1 MEDGLEDQV
10 PTEDLGTEINL
21 RYTGVK
27 YLTLFCYMAG
37 GQILS
42 FEVLTGDANSTEKRK
57 ILLYLQQLLL
67 KYSSKD

>member
-1 MEDGLEDQV
+1 MKDRLEDQV
-10 PTEDLGTEINL
+10 HTQDLGTEINL
-21 RYTGVK
+21 CFTGVK

-42 FEVLTGDANSTEKRK
+42 FGVLTGDGNGTEKRK

-67 KYSSKD
+67 KYSIKN